1 MTINWCP
8 PAFVS
13 YVNTLPHG
21 FGGMANGIFI
31 RILKKYENDKG
42 LLMHELEHVKQGWCL
57 LFVFHILL
65 YRYNRGY
72 RQWAE
77 VKAYRKQMK
86 YTMYDGKTYMDL
98 DSAARW
104 LMLPK
109 YKLGLTEKQ
118 ARAALLR
125 VD

>member
-1 MTINWCP
+1 MTINWMP
-8 PAFVS
+8 PCRIL
-13 YVNTLPHG
+13 YVDSLPSG
-21 FGGMANGIFI
+21 FGGQVNWLTV

-42 LLMHELEHVKQGWCL
+42 LLMHELEHIKQAWCL

-98 DSAARW
+98 GSAARW

-109 YKLGLTEKQ
+109 YKLDLTEAQ

-125 VD
+125 ID